1 MRKIKFR
8 GHNGV
13 EWLYDSQISMIPYGK
28 NVHCFMPNEKNKSDQ
43 NDVCN
48 WDSVSY
54 VGQYTE
60 IKDINGTEIYEGD
73 IVKIDY
79 GDELLI
85 GAMEFHNFAWCIK
98 SKYKNNKNLYYPIF
112 CEDIDLIEILG
123 NIFENKNLLND

>member
-13 EWLYDSQISMIPYGK
+13 EWLYDSQISIIPYGK
-28 NVHCFMPNEKNKSDQ
+28 SVYCFMPNEKNKSDQ

-60 IKDINGTEIYEGD
+60 INDINGTEIYEDD
-73 IVKIDY
+73 IVETTRALNHIVGRVVMIKGCWYIQ
-79 GDELLI
+79 DEKDSFYRLI
-85 GAMEFHNFAWCIK
+85 PKFGKVE
-98 SKYKNNKNLYYPIF
+98 NKVI
-112 CEDIDLIEILG
+112 G
-123 NIFENKNLLND
+123 NIYDNN

>member
-1 MRKIKFR
+1 MKYRLWNKYKKCWETDCYAISR
-8 GHNGV
+8 NGEV
-13 EWLYDSQISMIPYGK
+13 YFIDYGEICG
-28 NVHCFMPNEKNKSDQ
+28 CFPSKTHVLQRSL
-43 NDVCN
+43 
-48 WDSVSY
+48 
-54 VGQYTE
+54 GL
-60 IKDINGTEIYEGD
+60 KDIYGIEVFEGD

-85 GAMEFHNFAWCIK
+85 GAMEFHDFAWCIK